1 MGKRV
6 LNFEGYVKAVNE
18 GIDPK
23 NVTNEGIGDFFSKIG
38 KAIYSGVS
46 RFVKFIKDG
55 IIKMIPSGPKRGTPA
70 AYYFAQS
77 EGSVL
82 GQVNEFYF
90 GTDFAKMNPLDNLKE
105 SEEYHFDEI
114 DEARVPLEYTGED
127 QTVRNVGPDELQAML
142 GKLYR
147 SKSRGG
153 RAKPIFIFGAPGIG
167 KTQIVAQAADEC
179 NVDMINL
186 DLQFMSPEDF
196 VGIPKV
202 VDVEDP
208 RFDDSGKLS
217 SPGKGVTRSN
227 PPAVLPTD
235 LGSTGKGGFVFL
247 DEMNRANPRVLNSMM
262 QFVQQGRIGDPNRG
276 GYQLPEGWVIVAA
289 GNRPEDVTGAG
300 SVAEFDFAMAD
311 RFNIVNFVPDPKKWS
326 EWARGTGKIPNEII
340 DFIERNPDLF
350 HWLDNE
356 KNALKFPTP
365 RSWTDGALSLQDEII
380 DVGAK
385 DWKDI
390 PTDTIYNIFT
400 DSIGPTAAG
409 KLKAYLDIIKRIPE
423 RDLEM
428 IVTAPEK
435 ATVLAKGPEFSSVAY
450 GLYEMAL
457 RKAEEMN
464 GGKATTENLF
474 NIMKYFSLLN
484 NLEILS
490 WVYARIKEKYPE
502 FAVTEDTLKDKETPE
517 GKMKIEAAMLVKG
530 GMKDK
535 GLIN

>member
-6 LNFEGYVKAVNE
+6 LDFDGYVRRVNE
-18 GIDPK
+18 GINPAGI
-23 NVTNEGIGDFFSKIG
+23 TNEGIGSFLSKIG
-38 KAIYSGVS
+38 KSIYSGVS
-46 RFVKFIKDG
+46 RFAKFIKDG
-55 IIKMIPSGPKRGTPA
+55 IIKMIPSGPKKGTPA

-77 EGSVL
+77 DGKVL
-82 GQVNEFYF
+82 DQVNQFYF
-90 GTDFAKMNPLDNLKE
+90 GTDFAKMNPAPGMNE
-105 SEEYHFDEI
+105 SEGYYDDV

-127 QTVRNVGPDELQAML
+127 QTVRNVGPDELQDLL

-147 SKSRGG
+147 SKNRGG

-167 KTQIVAQAADEC
+167 KTQIVAQAADEAG
-179 NVDMINL
+179 VDMINL

-196 VGIPKV
+196 IGIPSK

-208 RFDDSGKLS
+208 KFDDSGKLA

-227 PPAVLPTD
+227 PPAVLPTNQ
-235 LGSTGKGGFVFL
+235 GSTGKGGFIFL

-311 RFNIVNFVPDPKKWS
+311 RFKILNFVPDPKKWAQ
-326 EWARGTGKIPNEII
+326 WARGTGKLPSEII
-340 DFIERNPDLF
+340 DFIERNPELF
-350 HWLDNE
+350 HYLDNE

-365 RSWTDGALSLQDEII
+365 RSWTDGALELQDEII
-380 DVGAK
+380 DTGAES
-385 DWKDI
+385 WKEI
-390 PTDTIYNIFT
+390 PTDTIYNIFA
-400 DSIGPTAAG
+400 DSIGPSAAG

-435 ATVLAKGPEFSSVAY
+435 ATGISKGPEFSNVAY

-464 GGKATTENLF
+464 GGKATTENLY
-474 NIMKYFSLLN
+474 NIMKYFSLLG

-490 WVYARIKEKYPE
+490 WVYARIKEKYPD
-502 FAVTEDTLKDKETPE
+502 FAVTEDTLKIKDTPE
-517 GKMKIEAAMLVKG
+517 GKMRIEAAMLVKG

-535 GLIN
+535 GIV